1 MIQFSHR
8 QTYYNYTI
16 VIGQTW
22 EWLFPRQQRSLWF
35 ELLRALLVALLGFCF
50 LKQHENCDIKSVA
63 KSVFWLL
70 IMQKKK
76 KKCLIP
82 CFYNIFFFSK
92 LKTCNWVLQPNK
104 PFVYKI
110 TCKVLRPLYN
120 LYYLSILLPT
130 HSLIVSCCLSCEN
143 WTQTQ

>member
-1 MIQFSHR
+1 M
-8 QTYYNYTI
+8 
-16 VIGQTW
+16 W

-50 LKQHENCDIKSVA
+50 LKQHENCDIKNVA

-76 KKCLIP
+76 KKKSVWYHVSIT
-82 CFYNIFFFSK
+82 FFFFQNWK
-92 LKTCNWVLQPNK
+92 HAIEFCNQTS

-110 TCKVLRPLYN
+110 TSKVLRPLYN